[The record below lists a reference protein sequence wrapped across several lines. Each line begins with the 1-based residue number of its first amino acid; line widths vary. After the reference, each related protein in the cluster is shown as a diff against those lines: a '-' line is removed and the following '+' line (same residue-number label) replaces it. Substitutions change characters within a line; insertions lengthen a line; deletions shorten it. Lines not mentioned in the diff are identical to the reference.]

1 MRSIRRSIW
10 IGVWAVLLAASAAG
24 AEQAISGFV
33 KDALGAFVPG
43 AEVTLVDVE
52 RGQTRSAATDDRGYF
67 LFDPLPAGRYRLKAD
82 LAGFKARVVEDITV
96 HVGDR
101 LDYTLELEVGAPADE
116 VVVAAAVEQVQTT
129 TSDLSAVI
137 DSRRITDLPL
147 NGRNPMNLCFLSPG
161 VTIGSTWGTGPDN
174 LRPRNYPAVSG
185 AEPAATSYQLDGL
198 DNNYGFFGTGVNH
211 ANVSVDATSEFRIV
225 HSNADAEYGRGSANI
240 EMLTKSGT
248 NAFHGTAYWFYRND
262 ALDARTWRQNYY
274 GQDKGDY
281 DWNQYGVSLGGPIV
295 KDKWFF
301 FGNVERFRIAERRVQ
316 VALTPTQAFRDRV
329 TNPDIAQ
336 IFQQYYPLPNAGN
349 PSVFDDSGVAL
360 NGQYAYLDPVADSTY
375 QFTVKTDYVFS
386 SAHTL
391 SGRFYYSHYDQ
402 MVNLSEALPDTGL
415 GRVWLKGGKPS
426 LGVDWT
432 WIVSPTMVNSLKFG
446 YNRMDEEADSVEQP
460 AGGLSLAFRGYY
472 ADPTVLFSDYGG
484 PVFYGWESMPYYY
497 VQWKDTLTWSL
508 GDHQLKLGGE
518 FCLKD
523 SFFKTIK
530 YPALF
535 FDDPYGVTGGGLIEN
550 IAAGYAGY
558 SFQSIFGD
566 GRSYTP
572 GAPLDTHG
580 GSWELHLFAQ
590 DDWRLRPNLTLNLG
604 LRYEYY
610 SAAFDSRG
618 LMSNLDDSVMLS
630 RGYRLPNPGNY
641 YDPANWSDGD
651 WRTGAPL
658 WTGDGVDIYIIDED
672 HPLYHAPKNNFGP
685 RLGLSWDP
693 FGDGKTAL
701 RAGYG
706 LSFETTDYTGSFQG
720 YNPPFAYWGFPLVN
734 EGGHSGIYPD
744 VSLFGSGTPLPP
756 VTLHP
761 DAGTWL
767 SNSSISV
774 FPSDYRQPYVQTW
787 SVSLQRELWPGQIV
801 TLAYAGSAGVHL
813 RTWTSPNQMAPP
825 GEELIAAIEANT
837 GQAVEIPGD
846 VLAASLPNTQYW
858 ISYLETRGH
867 SSYHALE
874 ASYSR
879 RFQAGWQLQVNYTW
893 SKALNDAASIDAYDP
908 GYSRGYAGYDRRHNF
923 NASVL
928 WELPVGPGRRWGA
941 DTAGWQGQLLGGWQ
955 VNAIVVATSGAPLD
969 YTVGVNTVGS
979 QYSFYP
985 RPFVRSTDFATSGN
999 LVGPTAANFHWS
1011 GEYINLRHP
1020 KGDYY
1025 RGAFRS
1031 PGYWNVDFSILK
1043 EFRTPWFTADGSRV
1057 QFRLEAFN
1065 LFNHTNYKAPSTS
1078 FDDANMGYTFDA
1090 WSNREIQLG
1099 VKFIF

>member
-1 MRSIRRSIW
+1 MSIRRSVW
-10 IGVWAVLLAASAAG
+10 IGVWAVLLAASAA
-24 AEQAISGFV
+24 AADQSISGFV
-33 KDALGAFVPG
+33 RDASGAFVPG

-161 VTIGSTWGTGPDN
+161 VTIGFAWSFGPDN
-174 LRPRNYPAVSG
+174 IRPRNYPSVSG
-185 AEPAATSYQLDGL
+185 AEAGATSYQLDGF
-198 DNNYGFFGTGVNH
+198 DNNFGWVPGVNH

-225 HSNADAEYGRGSANI
+225 RSNADAEYGRGSANI

-274 GQDKGDY
+274 GQDTGDY
-281 DWNQYGVSLGGPIV
+281 SWNQYGASLGGAIV

-336 IFQQYYPLPNAGN
+336 IFQQYYPLPNADN

-360 NGQYAYLDPVADSTY
+360 NGQYAYLDPTSDSTY
-375 QFTVKTDYVFS
+375 QFTVKTDYVIS

-402 MVNLSEALPDTGL
+402 LTPQDMVSPSGALPDTGL
-415 GRVWLKGGKPS
+415 GRVWLKGGKPAV
-426 LGVDWT
+426 GVDWT
-432 WIVSPTMVNSLKFG
+432 WIVSPTLVNSLKFG
-446 YNRMDEEADSVEQP
+446 YTRMDSEEAALERP
-460 AGGLSLAFRGYY
+460 AVDLAFRGAL
-472 ADPTVLFSDYGG
+472 ADLTVLFSDYGG
-484 PVFYGWESMPYYY
+484 PVYYGSGSMPYYY
-497 VQWKDTLTWSL
+497 AQWKDTLTWSM
-508 GDHQLKLGGE
+508 GDHQLKMGGE
-518 FCLKD
+518 FCLKGA
-523 SFFKTIK
+523 SAKITK

-550 IAAGYAGY
+550 IAAGHAGY
-558 SFQSIFGD
+558 SFQHIFGD
-566 GRSYTP
+566 GRSYIP
-572 GAPLDTHG
+572 GYPLDSR
-580 GSWELHLFAQ
+580 GSNWELHLFAQ
-590 DDWRLRPNLTLNLG
+590 DDWRLRSNLTLNLG

-610 SAAFDSRG
+610 AAPFDSRG

-630 RGYRLPNPGNY
+630 QGYRLPNPGNY

-672 HPLYHAPKNNFGP
+672 HPLYHASKADFGP

-706 LSFETTDYTGSFQG
+706 LAFEAADLNGSFQG
-720 YNPPFAYWGFPLVN
+720 YNPPFASMGYPLVN

-744 VSLFGSGTPLPP
+744 VSLYGSGTPPPP

-761 DAGTWL
+761 AAEAWTFIYVYPGD
-767 SNSSISV
+767 
-774 FPSDYRQPYVQTW
+774 FPQPYVQTW

-813 RTWTSPNQMAPP
+813 RSVSAPNQMAPP

-837 GQAVEIPGD
+837 RQVVEIPWY
-846 VLAASLPNTQYW
+846 VLAASVPNTQYQINVYW
-858 ISYLETRGH
+858 DPRGH

-879 RFQAGWQLQVNYTW
+879 RFQAGWQLQANYTW
-893 SKALNDAASIDAYDP
+893 SKALDDAASIDAYDP
-908 GYSRGYAGYDRRHNF
+908 GYARGYAGFDRRHNF
-923 NASVL
+923 NASIL
-928 WELPVGPGRRWGA
+928 WELPFGPGRRWGA
-941 DTAGWQGQLLGGWQ
+941 NTSGWQGQLLGGWQ

-969 YTVGVNTVGS
+969 YTVYANTVGS
-979 QYSFYP
+979 QYFFYP
-985 RPFVRSTDFATSGN
+985 RPSVRSADYTTVGN
-999 LVGPTAANFHWS
+999 RTGPTAANFYWTSEH
-1011 GEYINLRHP
+1011 INLRHP

-1025 RGAFRS
+1025 RGTFRG
-1031 PGYWNVDFSILK
+1031 PGFWNADFSILK
-1043 EFRTPWFTADGSRV
+1043 EFQIPWFTADGSRI
-1057 QFRLEAFN
+1057 QLRFEAFN

-1078 FDDANMGYTFDA
+1078 FYDANMGYSFDA
-1090 WSNREIQLG
+1090 FFNREIQLG